1 MTFVLDL
8 ICLSILLRSH
18 AIYVINKITIVG
30 GEMAQLLRTLPLQR
44 TGVQF
49 PALTEWLTLNHLY
62 HQIREI

>member
-1 MTFVLDL
+1 MVIDN
-8 ICLSILLRSH
+8 R
-18 AIYVINKITIVG
+18 YVIERIIQWGCRDDSVVK
-30 GEMAQLLRTLPLQR
+30 LLLQR